1 MDDRNL
7 MENMLMLEKGACD
20 LFMHGS
26 IEASNQDVHQT
37 FTGSLNSALDMQ
49 QQIYAKMQ
57 AKGWYPDEQVQQ
69 SKINEVKMKF
79 SGGSCC

>member
-26 IEASNQDVHQT
+26 IEASTQDVHQT
-37 FTGSLNSALDMQ
+37 FTSSLNSALDMQ